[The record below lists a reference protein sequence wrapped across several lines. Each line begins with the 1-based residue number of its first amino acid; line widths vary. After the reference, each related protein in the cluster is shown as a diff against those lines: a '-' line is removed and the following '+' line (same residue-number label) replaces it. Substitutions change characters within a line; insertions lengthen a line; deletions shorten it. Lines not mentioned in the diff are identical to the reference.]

1 MPAGYAHPMSS
12 RVLALVALLA
22 LPLSAAAQQTSPGS
36 TNGTGTPGSSP
47 ATPAPSSTTM
57 PAPLSGVTATL
68 AAPRNVTGSIPLTLT
83 LRSSLAEPVT
93 FGVGRDNDQNCAFA
107 PTVRVLRVGTREVV
121 YPAPGAE
128 PRICT
133 QELLTKTAPAGG
145 SVVFTR
151 DLDLPAGDYIIE
163 GWFGGFAD
171 NERVKVPAQPV
182 RVTVR

>member
-22 LPLSAAAQQTSPGS
+22 LPFPVAAQQVPPGSPATTPAPGS
-36 TNGTGTPGSSP
+36 T
-47 ATPAPSSTTM
+47 ATPST
-57 PAPLSGVTATL
+57 PASLSGVTATL
-68 AAPRNVTGSIPLTLT
+68 TAPRNVTGSVPLTLT
-83 LRSSLAEPVT
+83 LKSSLAEPIT

-145 SVVFTR
+145 SAVFTR
-151 DLDLPAGDYIIE
+151 DLNLPAGDYIIE
-163 GWFGGFAD
+163 GWFGGFAHD
-171 NERVKVPAQPV
+171 ERVKVPAQPV

>member
-1 MPAGYAHPMSS
+1 MSS
-12 RVLALVALLA
+12 RVLALAALLA
-22 LPLSAAAQQTSPGS
+22 LPFSVAAQQVPPGS
-36 TNGTGTPGSSP
+36 TNSTGTSP
-47 ATPAPSSTTM
+47 ATTLTTT

-83 LRSSLAEPVT
+83 LKSSLAGPIT

-133 QELLTKTAPAGG
+133 QELMTKTAPANGN
-145 SVVFTR
+145 VVFTR

-171 NERVKVPAQPV
+171 DTRVKVPAQPV
-182 RVTVR
+182 RVTVQ